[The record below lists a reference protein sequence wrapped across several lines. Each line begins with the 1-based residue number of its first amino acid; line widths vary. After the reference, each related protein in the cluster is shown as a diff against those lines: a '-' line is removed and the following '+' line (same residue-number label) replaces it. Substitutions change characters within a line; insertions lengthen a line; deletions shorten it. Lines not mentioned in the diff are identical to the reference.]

1 MRISL
6 VFSSWHGRANGFTGH
21 INNLYNTTFWAL
33 VQQGGMTTQEA
44 EGTLKVID
52 IWPLLQISAT
62 HPADKEIVGN
72 PLERQERNP
81 FFAFQDQLRQRA

>member
-6 VFSSWHGRANGFTGH
+6 VFSSWNGRANGFAGH

-44 EGTLKVID
+44 EDMLKVMASASD
-52 IWPLLQISAT
+52 ICYSA
-62 HPADKEIVGN
+62 DGEIAGHL
-72 PLERQERNP
+72 LERQE
-81 FFAFQDQLRQRA
+81 